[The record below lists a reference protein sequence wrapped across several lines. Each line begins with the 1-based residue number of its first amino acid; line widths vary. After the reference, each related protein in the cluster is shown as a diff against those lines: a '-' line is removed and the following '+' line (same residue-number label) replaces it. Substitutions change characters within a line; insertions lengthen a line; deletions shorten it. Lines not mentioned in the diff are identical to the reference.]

1 LKLRKVVID
10 QRTDNTITK
19 KKKKMDEK
27 TNNDPE
33 NTALITKD

>member
-10 QRTDNTITK
+10 QRTDNTIT
-19 KKKKMDEK
+19 KKKMDEK